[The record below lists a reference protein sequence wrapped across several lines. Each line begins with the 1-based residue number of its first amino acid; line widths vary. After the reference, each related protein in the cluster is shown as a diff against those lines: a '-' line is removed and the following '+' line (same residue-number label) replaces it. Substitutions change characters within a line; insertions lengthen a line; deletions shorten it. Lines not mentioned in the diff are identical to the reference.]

1 MPCRAHSSVIVH
13 SCDNHCFI
21 NSLRFFTT
29 PLTFQGMLL
38 CSRLRR
44 TDQTV
49 NHLPGLLCQLC
60 PQSGPTSSH
69 GSPRWLHSYS
79 SSRLV
84 ASSFVSP
91 HRPKFLVSRTHF
103 QPHTFQA

>member
-60 PQSGPTSSH
+60 PQSGPNAAH
-69 GSPRWLHSYS
+69 G
-79 SSRLV
+79 
-84 ASSFVSP
+84 
-91 HRPKFLVSRTHF
+91 VSRGTGNGKGTSPGGAEEYFHAKDD
-103 QPHTFQA
+103 QSQM